1 MTLIFRQQIQA
12 LRGRRIAGP
21 AIRHSLAI
29 GDNNALGYNQSRK
42 RRSWFLMHDRVATLS
57 QNFEAQAQKYGARA
71 FLKDKRDKVWT
82 DRSWTEVS
90 AAAGK
95 LRAGLLGLG
104 VRPGDRVAIL
114 SENCPEWIIVDQAIL
129 GLGAI
134 VVPLYTT
141 SGLEETAHVISDS
154 GAKVIAANGPE
165 MVRKILGLSS
175 SIPDVTAIVA
185 MHSGAESTPAANGTP
200 AVMSAASLSGEAPAA
215 IVEGSSDDLATLIY
229 TSGTTGTSKG
239 VMLSHGNLLANA
251 EDSLAALGLNNT
263 DMTLS
268 HLPIAH
274 SFERTAGYYTV
285 AMAGGTIAFA
295 ESLGQIASNLIEVE
309 PTVVLT
315 VPRLLEVIHSRVMR
329 TVETSPPM
337 RQRLFKM
344 ALNAGEQ
351 AADYRNR
358 GKPLPPMLALSMA
371 VFRRLVFARV
381 RGIFGSRI
389 RYLISGGAPLPIEI
403 NRFLSAAEVPIVEG
417 YGLTEA
423 APVVA
428 VNLHN
433 GKTRIGTVGLP
444 LKRIQVQTA
453 PDGELLLRGPN
464 IMRGYYKLEAETKE
478 AIDENGWLHTGD
490 IAKIDVEGYI
500 SITDRKKEIIV
511 LSGGKN
517 ISPAYVEG
525 KLTGD
530 KFISQACV
538 IGDRRKHLAA
548 LVVPDYENLVDFL
561 KENDLDP
568 KNADALA
575 KSKALKSLIQG
586 RIRDINKQL
595 SDVEAV
601 ATFTI
606 VPQPFTQ
613 ENGELTP
620 SLKVRRKIVQA
631 HFKEQIDSMYG
642 D

>member
-1 MTLIFRQQIQA
+1 M
-12 LRGRRIAGP
+12 P
-21 AIRHSLAI
+21 
-29 GDNNALGYNQSRK
+29 
-42 RRSWFLMHDRVATLS
+42 DRVATLS
-57 QNFEAQAQKYGARA
+57 QSFEAQARKYGARA

-82 DRSWTEVS
+82 EHSWTEVS
-90 AAAGK
+90 EAAGK
-95 LRAGLLGLG
+95 LRAGLMGLG

-114 SENCPEWIIVDQAIL
+114 SENCPEWIVVDQAVL

-134 VVPLYTT
+134 VIPLYTT
-141 SGLEETAHVISDS
+141 SGVEETAHVISDS
-154 GAKVIAANGPE
+154 GAKIVAVNGPE
-165 MVRKILGLSS
+165 LLKKILGLCA
-175 SIPDVTAIVA
+175 SIPEVTTIVA
-185 MHSGAESTPAANGTP
+185 MHRDAESVPAADGRP
-200 AVMSAASLSGEAPAA
+200 AVMTAASVSGEAPTA
-215 IVEGSSDDLATLIY
+215 IVEGSSEDLATIIY

-239 VMLSHGNLLANA
+239 VMLSHGNLVANA
-251 EDSLAALGLNNT
+251 EDSLAALALNDT

-295 ESLGQIASNLIEVE
+295 ESLGQIASNLTEVQ

-315 VPRLLEVIHSRVMR
+315 VPRLLEVIHGRVMR
-329 TVETSPPM
+329 TVETSSPM

-351 AADYRNR
+351 AAQYRNR
-358 GKPLPPMLALSMA
+358 GKPVPPLLALSMA
-371 VFRRLVFARV
+371 LFRRLVFARV
-381 RGIFGSRI
+381 RGIFGDRI
-389 RYLISGGAPLPIEI
+389 RYLISGGAPLPTEI
-403 NRFLSAAEVPIVEG
+403 NRFLSAAEIPIVEG

-433 GKTRIGTVGLP
+433 GRTRIGTVGLP
-444 LKRIQVQTA
+444 LNRIQTEIA

-464 IMRGYYKLEAETKE
+464 IMKGYYKLEAETKE

-500 SITDRKKEIIV
+500 AITDRKKEIIV

-530 KFISQACV
+530 KFINQACV
-538 IGDRRKHLAA
+538 IGDRQKHLAA
-548 LVVPDYENLVDFL
+548 LIVPDYENLVDFL
-561 KENDLDP
+561 KENNLDP
-568 KNADALA
+568 KNTDALA
-575 KSKALKSLIQG
+575 KSKELKAFIHG
-586 RIRDINKQL
+586 RIREINKQM

-601 ATFTI
+601 VAFAI
-606 VPQPFTQ
+606 IPPLTQ

-631 HFKEQIDSMYG
+631 HFKDQVDSMFG

>member
-1 MTLIFRQQIQA
+1 MA
-12 LRGRRIAGP
+12 
-21 AIRHSLAI
+21 
-29 GDNNALGYNQSRK
+29 
-42 RRSWFLMHDRVATLS
+42 DRVATLS
-57 QNFEAQAQKYGARA
+57 QSFEAQAHKYGARA

-82 DRSWTEVS
+82 DHSWTDVAE
-90 AAAGK
+90 AAGK
-95 LRAGLLGLG
+95 LRTGLLGLG

-114 SENCPEWIIVDQAIL
+114 SDNCPEWIVVDQAVL

-141 SGLEETAHVISDS
+141 SGVEETAHVINDS

-165 MVRKILGLSS
+165 MIKKLLGLGA

-185 MHSGAESTPAANGTP
+185 MHPSAESAPPANGTP
-200 AVMSAASLSGEAPAA
+200 AVVTAASISAEEPAA
-215 IVEGSSDDLATLIY
+215 IVEGSSDDLATFIY

-251 EDSLAALGLNNT
+251 EDSLAALALDHT

-285 AMAGGTIAFA
+285 ALAGGTIAFA
-295 ESLGQIASNLIEVE
+295 EGLGQIASNLTEVE

-344 ALNAGEQ
+344 ALAAGEQ

-358 GKPLPPMLALSMA
+358 GKPVPPLLELSMA
-371 VFRRLVFARV
+371 LFRRLVFARV
-381 RGIFGSRI
+381 RAIFGSRI
-389 RYLISGGAPLPIEI
+389 RYLISGGAPLPTEI

-428 VNLHN
+428 VNLHH

-444 LKRIQVQTA
+444 LARIQVDTA

-464 IMRGYYKLEAETKE
+464 IMKGYYKLEAETKE

-548 LVVPDYENLVDFL
+548 LVVPDYENLGDFL
-561 KENDLDP
+561 AENKLDP

-575 KSKALKSLIQG
+575 KSPALRTLVQG
-586 RIRDINKQL
+586 RIREINKQL
-595 SDVEAV
+595 SDVEAI
-601 ATFTI
+601 AAFTI
-606 VPQPFTQ
+606 VPQPFSQ
-613 ENGELTP
+613 ESGELTP
-620 SLKVRRKIVQA
+620 SLKVRRKVVQA
-631 HFKEQIDSMYG
+631 HFKDQIDSMYG

>member
-1 MTLIFRQQIQA
+1 M
-12 LRGRRIAGP
+12 P
-21 AIRHSLAI
+21 
-29 GDNNALGYNQSRK
+29 
-42 RRSWFLMHDRVATLS
+42 DRVATLS
-57 QNFEAQAQKYGARA
+57 QNFEAQAQKYGSRA

-82 DRSWTEVS
+82 DHSWADVAE
-90 AAAGK
+90 AAGK

-104 VRPGDRVAIL
+104 VRPGNRVAIL
-114 SENCPEWIIVDQAIL
+114 SDNCPEWIVVDQAVL

-141 SGLEETAHVISDS
+141 SGVEETAHVISDS

-165 MVRKILGLSS
+165 MVKKILGLSA
-175 SIPDVTAIVA
+175 SIPEVTAIVA
-185 MHSGAESTPAANGTP
+185 MHSGAESAPAVNGTP
-200 AVMSAASLSGEAPAA
+200 AVMSAASISGDAPAA

-251 EDSLAALGLNNT
+251 EDSLAALALDHT

-295 ESLGQIASNLIEVE
+295 ESLGQIASNLTEVE

-337 RQRLFKM
+337 RQRLFRM
-344 ALNAGEQ
+344 ALTAGEQ
-351 AADYRNR
+351 AAEYRNR
-358 GKPLPPMLALSMA
+358 GKPVPPMLALSMA
-371 VFRRLVFARV
+371 LFRRLVFARV
-381 RGIFGSRI
+381 RAIFGSRI
-389 RYLISGGAPLPIEI
+389 RYLISGGAPLPTEI

-433 GKTRIGTVGLP
+433 GRTRIGTVGLP
-444 LKRIQVQTA
+444 LKRIQVETA
-453 PDGELLLRGPN
+453 LDGELLLRGPN
-464 IMRGYYKLEAETKE
+464 IMKGYYKLEAETKE

-517 ISPAYVEG
+517 VSPAYVEG

-548 LVVPDYENLVDFL
+548 LVVPDYENLVEFL
-561 KENDLDP
+561 KENNLDP
-568 KNADALA
+568 KNAETLT
-575 KSKALKSLIQG
+575 KSKELKTFVQG
-586 RIRDINKQL
+586 RIREINKQL

-601 ATFTI
+601 AAFTI
-606 VPQPFTQ
+606 VPPLTQ

-631 HFKEQIDSMYG
+631 HFKDQIDSMYG

>member
-1 MTLIFRQQIQA
+1 M
-12 LRGRRIAGP
+12 P
-21 AIRHSLAI
+21 
-29 GDNNALGYNQSRK
+29 
-42 RRSWFLMHDRVATLS
+42 DRVATLS

-200 AVMSAASLSGEAPAA
+200 AVMSAASLSGAAPAA

-295 ESLGQIASNLIEVE
+295 ESLGQIAANLIEVE

-351 AADYRNR
+351 AAEYRNR

-381 RGIFGSRI
+381 RGIFGGRI

-464 IMRGYYKLEAETKE
+464 IMKGYYKLDTETKE

-517 ISPAYVEG
+517 VSPAYVEG

-548 LVVPDYENLVDFL
+548 LLVPDYENLVDFL
-561 KENDLDP
+561 KENNLDP
-568 KNADALA
+568 KNVDALT
-575 KSKALKSLIQG
+575 KSKELKTFIHG
-586 RIRDINKQL
+586 RIREINKQL
-595 SDVEAV
+595 
-601 ATFTI
+601 
-606 VPQPFTQ
+606 
-613 ENGELTP
+613 
-620 SLKVRRKIVQA
+620 
-631 HFKEQIDSMYG
+631 
-642 D
+642 

>member
-1 MTLIFRQQIQA
+1 M
-12 LRGRRIAGP
+12 P
-21 AIRHSLAI
+21 
-29 GDNNALGYNQSRK
+29 
-42 RRSWFLMHDRVATLS
+42 DRVATLS
-57 QNFEAQAQKYGARA
+57 QSFEVQAQKYGARA

-82 DRSWTEVS
+82 DHSWTEVS
-90 AAAGK
+90 EAAGR

-114 SENCPEWIIVDQAIL
+114 SDNCPEWIVVDQAVL

-141 SGLEETAHVISDS
+141 SGVEETAHVISDS
-154 GAKVIAANGPE
+154 GTKVVAANGSE
-165 MVRKILGLSS
+165 MVKKILGVSA

-185 MHSGAESTPAANGTP
+185 MQSGAESTLAANGTP
-200 AVMSAASLSGEAPAA
+200 AVMSAASLSAEAPAA
-215 IVEGSSDDLATLIY
+215 IVEGSSDDLATIIY

-251 EDSLAALGLNNT
+251 EDSLAALALDHT

-285 AMAGGTIAFA
+285 ALAGGTIAFA
-295 ESLGQIASNLIEVE
+295 EGLGQIASNLTEVQ

-329 TVETSPPM
+329 TVETSPPI

-351 AADYRNR
+351 AAEYRNR

-371 VFRRLVFARV
+371 VYRRLVFARV
-381 RGIFGSRI
+381 RAIFGSRI
-389 RYLISGGAPLPIEI
+389 RYLISGGAPLPTEI

-433 GKTRIGTVGLP
+433 GRTRIGTVGLP
-444 LKRIQVQTA
+444 LKRIQVDTA

-464 IMRGYYKLEAETKE
+464 IMKGYYKLEAETKE

-517 ISPAYVEG
+517 ISPAYVES

-561 KENDLDP
+561 KENNLDP

-575 KSKALKSLIQG
+575 KSKELKTFVQG
-586 RIRDINKQL
+586 RIREINKQL

-601 ATFTI
+601 STFTV

-620 SLKVRRKIVQA
+620 SLKIRRKVVQA
-631 HFKEQIDSMYG
+631 HFKDQIDSMYG

>member
-1 MTLIFRQQIQA
+1 MA
-12 LRGRRIAGP
+12 
-21 AIRHSLAI
+21 
-29 GDNNALGYNQSRK
+29 
-42 RRSWFLMHDRVATLS
+42 DREATIS
-57 QNFEAQAQKYGARA
+57 QVFEARAHKYGARA
-71 FLKDKRDKVWT
+71 FLKDKPGKVWT
-82 DRSWTEVS
+82 DHSWTEIS
-90 AAAGK
+90 DAAGK
-95 LRAGLLGLG
+95 LRAGLLSLG

-114 SENCPEWIIVDQAIL
+114 SDNCPEWIVVDQAIL

-154 GAKVIAANGPE
+154 GAKIVAAKGPE
-165 MVRKILGLSS
+165 MIKKILGLAS
-175 SIPDVTAIVA
+175 SIPEVTAIVA
-185 MHSGAESTPAANGTP
+185 MDHGAQSAPAADATPAIIT
-200 AVMSAASLSGEAPAA
+200 MASVSGDAPAA
-215 IVEGSSDDLATLIY
+215 IVEGRSDDLATIIY
-229 TSGTTGTSKG
+229 TSGTTGTPKG
-239 VMLSHGNLLANA
+239 VMLSHGNILANC
-251 EDSLAALGLNNT
+251 EDSLAALTLNDT

-285 AMAGGTIAFA
+285 TMAGGTIAFA
-295 ESLGQIASNLIEVE
+295 ESLGQIASNLLEVE

-329 TVETSPPM
+329 TVESSPPI

-344 ALNAGEQ
+344 ALAAGEQ
-351 AADYRNR
+351 AAEYRHR
-358 GKPLPPMLALSMA
+358 GKPVPPMLAVSMA
-371 VFRRLVFARV
+371 LFRRLVFARV
-381 RGIFGSRI
+381 RAIFGNRM
-389 RYLISGGAPLPIEI
+389 RYLISGGAPLPTEI
-403 NRFLSAAEVPIVEG
+403 NRFLSAAEIPIVEG

-428 VNLHN
+428 CNLHA
-433 GKTRIGTVGLP
+433 KTRIGTVGQP
-444 LKRIQVQTA
+444 LARIQVETA

-464 IMRGYYKLEAETKE
+464 IMKGYYKLEADTKE

-517 ISPAYVEG
+517 VSPAYVES
-525 KLTGD
+525 KLVGD

-538 IGDRRKHLAA
+538 VGDRRKHLAA
-548 LVVPDYENLVDFL
+548 LLVPDYENLAEFL
-561 KENDLDP
+561 TSNQLDP
-568 KNADALA
+568 KNPEALA
-575 KSKALKSLIQG
+575 KSPALKALLHQ
-586 RIRDINKQL
+586 RIREINKQL
-595 SDVEAV
+595 SDVEAIV
-601 ATFTI
+601 GFTI
-606 VPQPFTQ
+606 IAQPFTQ

-631 HFKEQIDSMYG
+631 HFKEQIDAMFG

>member
-1 MTLIFRQQIQA
+1 M
-12 LRGRRIAGP
+12 
-21 AIRHSLAI
+21 S
-29 GDNNALGYNQSRK
+29 
-42 RRSWFLMHDRVATLS
+42 DRVATLS
-57 QNFEAQAQKYGARA
+57 QSFEAQAQKFGARA

-82 DRSWTEVS
+82 DHSWSDVS
-90 AAAGK
+90 EAAGR

-114 SENCPEWIIVDQAIL
+114 SENCPEWIVVDQAVL

-141 SGLEETAHVISDS
+141 SGLEETAHVINDS
-154 GAKVIAANGPE
+154 GSKIIAANGPDL
-165 MVRKILGLSS
+165 VKKILGLGGSV
-175 SIPDVTAIVA
+175 PDLKAIVA
-185 MHSGAESTPAANGTP
+185 MHSGAESTPAVDGGP
-200 AVMSAASLSGEAPAA
+200 AVISAASISAETPAA
-215 IVEGSSDDLATLIY
+215 IVEGSSDDLATIIY

-251 EDSLAALGLNNT
+251 EDSLAALSLNDT

-285 AMAGGTIAFA
+285 ALAGGTIAFA
-295 ESLGQIASNLIEVE
+295 ESLGQIASNLTEVE

-329 TVETSPPM
+329 TVETSPPI

-344 ALNAGEQ
+344 ALAAGEQ
-351 AADYRNR
+351 AAEYRHR
-358 GKPLPPMLALSMA
+358 GKPVPPLLALSMA
-371 VFRRLVFARV
+371 LFRRLVFARV
-381 RGIFGSRI
+381 RAIFGSRI

-428 VNLHN
+428 CNLHN

-444 LKRIQVQTA
+444 LRRVQAETA
-453 PDGELLLRGPN
+453 ADGELLLRGPN
-464 IMRGYYKLEAETKE
+464 IMKGYYKLEAETKE

-500 SITDRKKEIIV
+500 AITDRKKEIIV

-517 ISPAYVEG
+517 VSPAYVES
-525 KLTGD
+525 KLVGD

-538 IGDRRKHLAA
+538 TGDRRKHLAA
-548 LVVPDYENLVDFL
+548 LIVPDYENLVDFL
-561 KENDLDP
+561 KEHNLDP
-568 KNADALA
+568 KDADAIA
-575 KSKALKSLIQG
+575 KSRELKTLVHG
-586 RIRDINKQL
+586 RIREINKQL
-595 SDVEAV
+595 SDVEAIV
-601 ATFTI
+601 AFAI

-620 SLKVRRKIVQA
+620 SLKVRRKVVQA

>member
-1 MTLIFRQQIQA
+1 M
-12 LRGRRIAGP
+12 P
-21 AIRHSLAI
+21 
-29 GDNNALGYNQSRK
+29 
-42 RRSWFLMHDRVATLS
+42 DRVATLS
-57 QNFEAQAQKYGARA
+57 QNFEAQAQKYGSRA

-82 DRSWTEVS
+82 DHSWSEVCE
-90 AAAGK
+90 AAGK

-114 SENCPEWIIVDQAIL
+114 SDNCPEWIVVDQAAL

-165 MVRKILGLSS
+165 MVKKILGLSA
-175 SIPDVTAIVA
+175 SIPDVTAVVA
-185 MHSGAESTPAANGTP
+185 MHSGAESAPAANGTP
-200 AVMSAASLSGEAPAA
+200 AVMSATSISGEAPAA
-215 IVEGSSDDLATLIY
+215 IVEGSSDDLATIIY

-239 VMLSHGNLLANA
+239 VMLSHGNLVANA
-251 EDSLAALGLNNT
+251 EDSLAALGLNDT

-295 ESLGQIASNLIEVE
+295 ESLGQIASNLAEVQ

-329 TVETSPPM
+329 TVETSSPM

-344 ALNAGEQ
+344 ALSAGEQ

-358 GKPLPPMLALSMA
+358 GKPVPPLLALSMA
-371 VFRRLVFARV
+371 VFRRLVFERV

-389 RYLISGGAPLPIEI
+389 RYLISGGAPLPTEI
-403 NRFLSAAEVPIVEG
+403 NRFLSAAEIPIVEG

-433 GKTRIGTVGLP
+433 GRTRIGTVGLP
-444 LKRIQVQTA
+444 LKRVQTEIA
-453 PDGELLLRGPN
+453 QDGELLLRGPN
-464 IMRGYYKLEAETKE
+464 IMKGYYKLEAETKE

-500 SITDRKKEIIV
+500 AITDRKKEIIV

-548 LVVPDYENLVDFL
+548 IVVPDYENLVDFL
-561 KENDLDP
+561 KENNLDP
-568 KNADALA
+568 KNAESLT
-575 KSKALKSLIQG
+575 KSKELKAFIHS
-586 RIRDINKQL
+586 RIREINKQM
-595 SDVEAV
+595 SDVEAIV
-601 ATFTI
+601 AFTI
-606 VPQPFTQ
+606 VPPLTQ

-631 HFKEQIDSMYG
+631 HFKDQIDAMYG

>member
-1 MTLIFRQQIQA
+1 M
-12 LRGRRIAGP
+12 P
-21 AIRHSLAI
+21 
-29 GDNNALGYNQSRK
+29 
-42 RRSWFLMHDRVATLS
+42 DRVATLS

-71 FLKDKRDKVWT
+71 FLKDKRDKAWT
-82 DRSWTEVS
+82 DHSWSEVS
-90 AAAGK
+90 EAAGK

-114 SENCPEWIIVDQAIL
+114 SDNCPEWIIVDQAVL

-154 GAKVIAANGPE
+154 GAKVIAANGLE
-165 MVRKILGLSS
+165 MVKKILGISA
-175 SIPDVTAIVA
+175 SIPDVTTVVA
-185 MHSGAESTPAANGTP
+185 MHPGAESAPAANGTP
-200 AVMSAASLSGEAPAA
+200 AVMTAASLSTEAPAA
-215 IVEGSSDDLATLIY
+215 IVEGSSDDLATIIY
-229 TSGTTGTSKG
+229 TSGTTGVSKG
-239 VMLSHGNLLANA
+239 VMLSHGNILSNA
-251 EDSLAALGLNNT
+251 EDSLAALTLNDT

-285 AMAGGTIAFA
+285 TMAGGTIAFA
-295 ESLGQIASNLIEVE
+295 ESLGQIASNLTEVQ

-351 AADYRNR
+351 AATYRHR
-358 GKPLPPMLALSMA
+358 GQPVPPLLALSMA
-371 VFRRLVFARV
+371 LFRRLVFARV
-381 RGIFGSRI
+381 RAIFGNRI
-389 RYLISGGAPLPIEI
+389 RYLISGGAPLPTEI

-423 APVVA
+423 SPVVA

-433 GKTRIGTVGLP
+433 GRTRIGTVGLP
-444 LKRIQVQTA
+444 LKRIQVEIA
-453 PDGELLLRGPN
+453 PDGEMLLRGPN
-464 IMRGYYKLEAETKE
+464 IMKGYYKLEAETKE

-490 IAKIDVEGYI
+490 IAKVDVEGYI

-517 ISPAYVEG
+517 ISPAYVES

-548 LVVPDYENLVDFL
+548 LVVPDYENLADFL
-561 KENDLDP
+561 KENNLDP

-575 KSKALKSLIQG
+575 KSKELKTFVQG
-586 RIRDINKQL
+586 RIREINKQL
-595 SDVEAV
+595 SDVEAI

-620 SLKVRRKIVQA
+620 SLKVRRKVVQA
-631 HFKEQIDSMYG
+631 HFKDQIDSMYG

>member
-1 MTLIFRQQIQA
+1 M
-12 LRGRRIAGP
+12 P
-21 AIRHSLAI
+21 
-29 GDNNALGYNQSRK
+29 
-42 RRSWFLMHDRVATLS
+42 DRVATLS
-57 QNFEAQAQKYGARA
+57 QSFEAQAQKYGSRA
-71 FLKDKRDKVWT
+71 FLKDKRDKRWT
-82 DRSWTEVS
+82 DHSWTEVS
-90 AAAGK
+90 EAAGK

-114 SENCPEWIIVDQAIL
+114 SDNCPEWIVVDQAVL

-141 SGLEETAHVISDS
+141 SGVEETAHVISDS
-154 GAKVIAANGPE
+154 GAKVIAANGDE
-165 MVRKILGLSS
+165 MVKKILGLSA

-185 MHSGAESTPAANGTP
+185 MHAGAESTPAANGTP
-200 AVMSAASLSGEAPAA
+200 AVVSAASISGEAAA
-215 IVEGSSDDLATLIY
+215 IVEGSSDDLATIIY

-251 EDSLAALGLNNT
+251 EDSLAALALNET

-285 AMAGGTIAFA
+285 TMAGGTIAFA
-295 ESLGQIASNLIEVE
+295 ESLGQIASNLTEVE

-329 TVETSPPM
+329 TVETSPPI

-351 AADYRNR
+351 AAEYRNR
-358 GKPLPPMLALSMA
+358 GKPVPPLLALSMA

-389 RYLISGGAPLPIEI
+389 RYLISGGAPLPTEI
-403 NRFLSAAEVPIVEG
+403 NRFLSAAEIPIVEG

-433 GKTRIGTVGLP
+433 GRTRIGTVGLP
-444 LKRIQVQTA
+444 LNRIQVETA

-464 IMRGYYKLEAETKE
+464 IMKGYYKLEAETKE

-500 SITDRKKEIIV
+500 AITDRKKEIIV

-561 KENDLDP
+561 KENNLDP
-568 KNADALA
+568 KNADALT
-575 KSKALKSLIQG
+575 KSKELKTFMQG
-586 RIRDINKQL
+586 RIREINRQL
-595 SDVEAV
+595 SDVETI

-606 VPQPFTQ
+606 VPPLTQ

-631 HFKEQIDSMYG
+631 HFKDQVDSMFG